1 MDQTGR
7 TQNKKQYWENFY
19 NKKHILEPSDF
30 CKYIVS
36 NYYLPDKVF
45 DLCCGN
51 GRDAYHLGKYAKSV
65 TGVDY
70 ASKNED
76 INNISFIKSD
86 LRDFLHSIP
95 SGSFYCRFGLHAI
108 EEDLEDLILDK
119 GDSLYLEFRS
129 DKDKDFLDDHYRR
142 LINGNNFLT
151 KLIHKNFEIK
161 YFIESKNLAVYKQ
174 FDPHIIRVICSR
186 SRP

>member
-7 TQNKKQYWENFY
+7 PQNKKQYWENFY
-19 NKKHILEPSDF
+19 TKEHILEPSDF

-36 NYYLPDKVF
+36 NYYLPEKVF

-51 GRDAYHLGKYAKSV
+51 GRDTYHLSKYTKSV

-70 ASKNED
+70 ASENKD

-86 LRDFLHSIP
+86 LRDFLHSIS

-108 EEDLEDLILDK
+108 EEDLEDLILNK
-119 GDSLYLEFRS
+119 GKKLFLEFRS
-129 DKDKDFLDDHYRR
+129 DKDRDFVDDHYRR
-142 LINGNNFLT
+142 LINSHNFIN
-151 KLIHKNFEIK
+151 KLRSRDYNIEV
-161 YFIESKNLAVYKQ
+161 FIESQGLAIFKE
-174 FDPHIIRVICSR
+174 FDPYVIRVVCNR
-186 SRP
+186 K